1 MVIAKIVKIQP
12 SVLLALYC
20 CHVQATVV
28 NTLQVSFFKECT
40 AAAAF
45 PTWRLRRLQYDT
57 FYLVAE
63 AKVNSLALG
72 NNSRRGS
79 MSRTKL
85 LSEVGNEKVVDI

>member
-1 MVIAKIVKIQP
+1 MISLPAG
-12 SVLLALYC
+12 L
-20 CHVQATVV
+20 
-28 NTLQVSFFKECT
+28 FFKECT

-85 LSEVGNEKVVDI
+85 LSEVGNEKVPSRYLVSDKGFSEVKNSFPFA